1 MRLLLDTHVVIWTLA
16 EPELIPPEIL
26 VSISDPQN
34 DVFVSVASVWEIAIK
49 QKLPKRAGAP
59 PVTSQQIVE
68 YLQKT
73 RIRLLPITAQHA
85 IAVADLPLL
94 HADPFD
100 RLLIAQ
106 SVTEPLR
113 LVTHDRQVA
122 AYSDTIITW

>member
-1 MRLLLDTHVVIWTLA
+1 MRLLLDTHVAIWTLA